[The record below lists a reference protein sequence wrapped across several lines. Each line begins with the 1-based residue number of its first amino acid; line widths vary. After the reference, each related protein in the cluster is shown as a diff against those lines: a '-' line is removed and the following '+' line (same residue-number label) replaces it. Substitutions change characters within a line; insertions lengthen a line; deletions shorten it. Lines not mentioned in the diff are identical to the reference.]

1 MYTFCAY
8 RGGTDKTDRHEARRI
23 VPTFLRIAI
32 NIACFRATFFSSL
45 YFHTFLREM
54 RITLFARSQRD
65 GSTHLTAMIVRK
77 EENITRSRVRGKIIG
92 RDHPDETGQRGETFP
107 EPSNAVR
114 INFERNPLSIRFP
127 HYFFFSLQI
136 PPHAYKSDV
145 YETRERTG
153 SNESVSRL
161 SRARATFLIEG
172 HQETM
177 LYAKPP
183 YRSITVIRRRR
194 RRRRG
199 RRRRRRRSDR
209 RYLYISSRFDQIR
222 GELFPSYR

>member
-32 NIACFRATFFSSL
+32 NISLFQNYFLLFPLFSH
-45 YFHTFLREM
+45 F
-54 RITLFARSQRD
+54 FARD
-65 GSTHLTAMIVRK
+65 AHYIVRA
-77 EENITRSRVRGKIIG
+77 EPTRWKYAFNGDDRKKRRKYHADSRVRGKIIG

-172 HQETM
+172 RQETM

-183 YRSITVIRRRR
+183 YRSITVIRRR